1 MSALCF
7 WTAFAMIGSTC
18 VFLGSCIVCGSSAD
32 RCTPVTLM
40 LLIQHTC
47 FSFSIYWDYALT
59 VPLRQIVCI
68 HCHQRC
74 EYTAAFS
81 PTHTH
86 TVCHVKFRSC
96 HEESVSWCH
105 WSWQSIHRESLSSFS
120 SFSISYMHKPSVSF
134 YSITVYVLS
143 TIRRQYLI
151 HFVLFFAC
159 SYSSWLWG
167 DTGSGQS
174 GWDPAATPALSP
186 WWSPAGLSLL
196 SRNGPVTTGPVGA
209 ASLVPKRKGNSMI
222 QVTNE
227 DHKTLK

>member
-86 TVCHVKFRSC
+86 TQSVTSNLDHVMKNLFHDVTDHDKVYTENPSPPFPPFPFLTCTNLQFLFTVSQFMSC
-96 HEESVSWCH
+96 PLLED
-105 WSWQSIHRESLSSFS
+105 SI
-120 SFSISYMHKPSVSF
+120 
-134 YSITVYVLS
+134 
-143 TIRRQYLI
+143 
-151 HFVLFFAC
+151 
-159 SYSSWLWG
+159 
-167 DTGSGQS
+167 
-174 GWDPAATPALSP
+174 
-186 WWSPAGLSLL
+186 
-196 SRNGPVTTGPVGA
+196 
-209 ASLVPKRKGNSMI
+209 
-222 QVTNE
+222 
-227 DHKTLK
+227 